1 MLWLK
6 KLKKLFQ
13 IGKKPSYLMNIMLE
27 TFAKSQRPCEF
38 AGYKRKNEKEDKN
51 NGIQSGQDFL

>member
-6 KLKKLFQ
+6 KLKELLQ
-13 IGKKPSYLMNIMLE
+13 IGKKPSYLEDIIWE

-38 AGYKRKNEKEDKN
+38 AGYKRKNKQGGEK
-51 NGIQSGQDFL
+51 